1 MLLTKHQAVQFAK
14 FIHAHN
20 LNNSEIQDSDYLED
34 LLDNF
39 LESFSDPSG
48 SIVIGV
54 PSNPGMF
61 IDDEEWEKEMGR

>member
-1 MLLTKHQAVQFAK
+1 MLLTIHQAVQFAK

-20 LNNSEIQDSDYLED
+20 LNNSEIQDSEYLED

-39 LESFSDPSG
+39 LESFS
-48 SIVIGV
+48 
-54 PSNPGMF
+54 PGMF